1 MIGCNGFWE
10 GVHFPTRPSET
21 GRSLPSRPPFPIGS
35 RNMVGATSDLGCR
48 STLDYRHKDWHL
60 HAMPFV
66 IHIAIANSGRIN
78 HPA

>member
-1 MIGCNGFWE
+1 
-10 GVHFPTRPSET
+10 
-21 GRSLPSRPPFPIGS
+21 
-35 RNMVGATSDLGCR
+35 MVGATSDLGCR

-60 HAMPFV
+60 HAMHFV